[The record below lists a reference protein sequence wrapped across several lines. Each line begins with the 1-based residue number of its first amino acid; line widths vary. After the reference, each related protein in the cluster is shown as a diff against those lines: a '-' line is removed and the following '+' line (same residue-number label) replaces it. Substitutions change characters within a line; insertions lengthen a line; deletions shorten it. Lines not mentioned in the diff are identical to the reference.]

1 MSVSKDI
8 EKVLSDFGLNI
19 VTDTRS
25 NLKKKLDERAALH
38 NGKSV
43 QSRLSASIKSIVGYN
58 SGGITLSIQ
67 MNDYW
72 DIVDGGRSQAP
83 VSSEGQLKIQKWA
96 ETRGFAEKIRLTDL
110 KKRQDKQSHNKT
122 KRKKKLLKKM
132 DFKKASKVAS
142 FLVSRSLKHKK
153 LEPTN
158 FFSEI
163 IKDGRLNELKE
174 KLSALIKTD
183 IIINISNGINS

>member
-67 MNDYW
+67 MNDY
-72 DIVDGGRSQAP
+72 
-83 VSSEGQLKIQKWA
+83 
-96 ETRGFAEKIRLTDL
+96 
-110 KKRQDKQSHNKT
+110 
-122 KRKKKLLKKM
+122 
-132 DFKKASKVAS
+132 
-142 FLVSRSLKHKK
+142 
-153 LEPTN
+153 
-158 FFSEI
+158 
-163 IKDGRLNELKE
+163 
-174 KLSALIKTD
+174 
-183 IIINISNGINS
+183 